1 MTDRG
6 PFGFCAQV
14 TSPYTHSRGPGSS
27 GHHSLRCVTAY
38 DAQPHA
44 YLTPAGAGGSRRAR
58 LFFLAMSQTRC
69 DNRQTPKKRLQCAY
83 RHCKRANSANT
94 LELLIRRKQNS
105 AHVPVGPRAVVRAA
119 ETPTWSL
126 GPRALIDHSMRAVGS
141 LTGRGGRSTCPRSR
155 RWRTPAPGNPRLRAW
170 RDGRSGAPWSA

>member
-14 TSPYTHSRGPGSS
+14 ASPYTHSRGPGSS
-27 GHHSLRCVTAY
+27 GHHSLSFARSRCA
-38 DAQPHA
+38 
-44 YLTPAGAGGSRRAR
+44 LAGGSRRAR

-141 LTGRGGRSTCPRSR
+141 LTGRGGRSTCPRSS
-155 RWRTPAPGNPRLRAW
+155 RWRTPAPGNPRRRAW

>member
-14 TSPYTHSRGPGSS
+14 ASPYTHSRGPGSS
-27 GHHSLRCVTAY
+27 SGHHRSAFVRRR
-38 DAQPHA
+38 PHTRA
-44 YLTPAGAGGSRRAR
+44 REAPRFRRRAR
-58 LFFLAMSQTRC
+58 LIFSAMSQTRC

-141 LTGRGGRSTCPRSR
+141 LTGRGGRSTCPRWS
-155 RWRTPAPGNPRLRAW
+155 RWRTPAPGNPRRRAW

>member
-14 TSPYTHSRGPGSS
+14 ASPYTHSRGPGSS
-27 GHHSLRCVTAY
+27 GHYTSCVGSRT
-38 DAQPHA
+38 QKHA
-44 YLTPAGAGGSRRAR
+44 AAGGSRRAR
-58 LFFLAMSQTRC
+58 LIFLAMSQTRC

-141 LTGRGGRSTCPRSR
+141 LTGRGGRSTCPRSS
-155 RWRTPAPGNPRLRAW
+155 RWRTPAPGNPRRRAW

>member
-14 TSPYTHSRGPGSS
+14 ASPYTHSRGPGSS
-27 GHHSLRCVTAY
+27 GHHSLCFRT
-38 DAQPHA
+38 QPHRRSA
-44 YLTPAGAGGSRRAR
+44 AQAVRGEPGG
-58 LFFLAMSQTRC
+58 LIFLAMSQTRC

-105 AHVPVGPRAVVRAA
+105 AHVPVGPHAVVRAA

-141 LTGRGGRSTCPRSR
+141 LTGRGGRSTCPRSS
-155 RWRTPAPGNPRLRAW
+155 RWRTPAPGNPRRRAW

>member
-14 TSPYTHSRGPGSS
+14 ASPYTHSRGPGSS
-27 GHHSLRCVTAY
+27 GHYTSCV
-38 DAQPHA
+38 
-44 YLTPAGAGGSRRAR
+44 GSRTLAVRHAAGQAVRGRAR
-58 LFFLAMSQTRC
+58 LNFLAMSQTRC

-141 LTGRGGRSTCPRSR
+141 LTGRGGRSTCPRWS
-155 RWRTPAPGNPRLRAW
+155 RWRTPAPGNPRRRAW